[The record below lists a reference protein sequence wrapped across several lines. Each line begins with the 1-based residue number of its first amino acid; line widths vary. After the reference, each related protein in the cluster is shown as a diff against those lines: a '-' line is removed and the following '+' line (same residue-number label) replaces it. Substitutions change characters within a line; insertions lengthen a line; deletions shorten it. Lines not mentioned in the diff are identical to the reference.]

1 MKKLI
6 TQTEVFLENMRWKTF
21 WYDRKGNTDDEE
33 ATQSH
38 RREITADFKS
48 TKTPPQHE
56 LLKPFERDI
65 YNLIG
70 NIEFRKVNDTSLQKI
85 GEEARRINNTNMAIV
100 NADKTGNKY
109 EMSASDYRQLLHDNI
124 TRDYKLDND
133 NKLASINRDTK
144 DHARTLEIE
153 DKMECHSESNAFI
166 TIKDHKE
173 GFPNS
178 IKCRIINPAS
188 NNLGKVSK
196 RILDKINGKCRE
208 ATGVNQWKSTK
219 DVLDWFTSVHAANP
233 TKTKAKFLQFDICE
247 FYPSITEELLRKS
260 LGFAKN
266 HTSIEQ
272 DEEDLIMACRKSVLF
287 NNGKVWTKKDK
298 DFDVTMGAQDGAEI
312 AELTGIYLLKQVND
326 FLSQMG
332 EKTHAGLYRDDGL
345 IYIEKVN
352 GPNIIKIEKALH
364 RIFKKNKLSVSM
376 EQKGHTVNFLDV
388 TLTTDGSHK
397 PYEKP
402 NSNITYVSR
411 ASNHPPSIPRNIL
424 TSIQK
429 RLNTISSSEA
439 EFDNAKDDYQ
449 KALCEA
455 GYMDELKYDPGT

>member
-1 MKKLI
+1 MVIVKL
-6 TQTEVFLENMRWKTF
+6 
-21 WYDRKGNTDDEE
+21 
-33 ATQSH
+33 
-38 RREITADFKS
+38 
-48 TKTPPQHE
+48 
-56 LLKPFERDI
+56 
-65 YNLIG
+65 
-70 NIEFRKVNDTSLQKI
+70 
-85 GEEARRINNTNMAIV
+85 

-144 DHARTLEIE
+144 DHARTLQIE
-153 DKMECHSESNAFI
+153 DKMECHNESNAFI
-166 TIKDHKE
+166 TMKDHKE

-188 NNLGKVSK
+188 NNLGRVSK

-233 TKTKAKFLQFDICE
+233 TKTKGKFLQFDICE
-247 FYPSITEELLRKS
+247 FYPSITEELLRNS

-272 DEEDLIMACRKSVLF
+272 DDEDLIMACRKSVLF

-326 FLSQMG
+326 FL
-332 EKTHAGLYRDDGL
+332 
-345 IYIEKVN
+345 
-352 GPNIIKIEKALH
+352 
-364 RIFKKNKLSVSM
+364 
-376 EQKGHTVNFLDV
+376 
-388 TLTTDGSHK
+388 
-397 PYEKP
+397 
-402 NSNITYVSR
+402 
-411 ASNHPPSIPRNIL
+411 
-424 TSIQK
+424 
-429 RLNTISSSEA
+429 
-439 EFDNAKDDYQ
+439 FD
-449 KALCEA
+449 
-455 GYMDELKYDPGT
+455 

>member
-1 MKKLI
+1 
-6 TQTEVFLENMRWKTF
+6 
-21 WYDRKGNTDDEE
+21 
-33 ATQSH
+33 
-38 RREITADFKS
+38 
-48 TKTPPQHE
+48 
-56 LLKPFERDI
+56 
-65 YNLIG
+65 
-70 NIEFRKVNDTSLQKI
+70 
-85 GEEARRINNTNMAIV
+85 
-100 NADKTGNKY
+100 
-109 EMSASDYRQLLHDNI
+109 
-124 TRDYKLDND
+124 
-133 NKLASINRDTK
+133 
-144 DHARTLEIE
+144 
-153 DKMECHSESNAFI
+153 MECHSESNAFI

-188 NNLGKVSK
+188 NNLGRVSK

-247 FYPSITEELLRKS
+247 FYPSITEELLRNS

-326 FLSQMG
+326 FLSLMG

-345 IYIEKVN
+345 IYIEKAN
-352 GPNIIKIEKALH
+352 GPLINKIEKALH
-364 RIFKKNKLSVSM
+364 RIFKKNKLNVSM
-376 EQKGHTVNFLDV
+376 EQKGHTVN
-388 TLTTDGSHK
+388 SW
-397 PYEKP
+397 
-402 NSNITYVSR
+402 
-411 ASNHPPSIPRNIL
+411 
-424 TSIQK
+424 
-429 RLNTISSSEA
+429 
-439 EFDNAKDDYQ
+439 
-449 KALCEA
+449 
-455 GYMDELKYDPGT
+455 M